1 MRMDWYHHF
10 TILIIIRLHLLHG
23 CLVNEEKILF
33 VTNFFPLYRKNI
45 WKKLLDNKKSDV
57 IFYFDPIQNEGIQV
71 EKNFFSESKKR
82 KNSFKEIKN
91 FYFFGRIIW
100 QSKIIRECFS
110 ASFNQAIFL
119 GDMNILS
126 TWISLLICKLRNK
139 KTILWTH
146 GFYGNESY
154 IKRFLRIVFYS
165 IGNKYLVYGQ
175 RGKKLMVNAGFNENK
190 IFVIYNSLDYDLQK
204 DYFNKYQK
212 NNINRDLNFFRNKKL
227 KTIIFLGR
235 LTSVKKIDQ
244 LIKSLKKL
252 NSDMVKFNL
261 LIIGDGPEKS
271 KLKKISK
278 KGLEK
283 GWIHFYGKTYEESEL
298 SKLIY
303 SSDLMVSPGNTGLN
317 AVHALSYGTPVA
329 THNNFNKQMPEAAV
343 VEDQITGFLFNE
355 NDINNLSF
363 KIEQWF
369 SKFNNKTTK
378 AQRRKIIDEKY
389 NPEYQFKII
398 SEALK
403 R

>member
-1 MRMDWYHHF
+1 M
-10 TILIIIRLHLLHG
+10 
-23 CLVNEEKILF
+23 VNKEKILF

-146 GFYGNESY
+146 GFYGKESY
-154 IKRFLRIVFYS
+154 IKRCLRIVFYS